1 MKTDTLTTILKMGN
15 ISISRFLLSNYKK
28 LGITSEEF
36 IFLAYLMNEGDSLDL
51 DSEKIGKAIGINA
64 SEILNIIYSLKEK
77 NLIDM
82 LVNKKD
88 KKVIS
93 EFLTLEPFYNKLSM
107 FTIEYLNDT
116 KENND
121 NSHIYELFEREFGRT
136 LSPMEYEIINAW
148 LDNNTNVELI
158 KEALKE
164 ATFNGV
170 SNLRYIDKIL
180 YEWGKKGFKNTSD
193 IKKKR
198 EVASKDKKVELF
210 DYNWLED
217 DE

>member
-1 MKTDTLTTILKMGN
+1 MKTNTLINILKMGN
-15 ISISRFLLSNYKK
+15 ISVSRFLLGNYKQ

-36 IFLAYLMNEGDSLDL
+36 ILLIYLMNEDNNNLIL

-107 FTIEYLNDT
+107 FLIEYLND
-116 KENND
+116 KKNSD
-121 NSHIYELFEREFGRT
+121 NSCIYELFEGEFGRT

-148 LDNNTNVELI
+148 LDNNINVELI

-180 YEWGKKGFKNTSD
+180 YEWGKKGFKNASD

-198 EVASKDKKVELF
+198 ETKNKDEKVELF

-217 DE
+217 DD

>member
-1 MKTDTLTTILKMGN
+1 MKTNTLINILKMGN
-15 ISISRFLLSNYKK
+15 ISVSRFLLGNYKQ

-36 IFLAYLMNEGDSLDL
+36 ILLIYLMNEDNNNLIL
-51 DSEKIGKAIGINA
+51 DSEKIGKAIGINT
-64 SEILNIIYSLKEK
+64 SEVLNIIYSLKEK

-82 LVNKKD
+82 IVNKND
-88 KKVIS
+88 NKVIS
-93 EFLTLEPFYNKLSM
+93 EYLTLEPFYNKLSM
-107 FTIEYLNDT
+107 FLIEYLND
-116 KENND
+116 KKNSD
-121 NSHIYELFEREFGRT
+121 NSYIYELFEGEFGRT

-148 LDNNTNVELI
+148 LDNNINVELI

-180 YEWGKKGFKNTSD
+180 YEWGKKGFKNASD

-198 EVASKDKKVELF
+198 ETKNKDEKVELF

-217 DE
+217 DD

>member
-1 MKTDTLTTILKMGN
+1 MKTNTLINILKMGN
-15 ISISRFLLSNYKK
+15 ISVSRFLLSNYKQ

-36 IFLAYLMNEGDSLDL
+36 ILLIYLMNEDNNNLIL
-51 DSEKIGKAIGINA
+51 DSEKIGKAIGINT
-64 SEILNIIYSLKEK
+64 SEVLNIIYSLKEK

-82 LVNKKD
+82 IVNKND
-88 KKVIS
+88 NKVIS
-93 EFLTLEPFYNKLSM
+93 EYLTLEPFYNKLSM
-107 FTIEYLNDT
+107 FLIEYLND
-116 KENND
+116 KKNSD
-121 NSHIYELFEREFGRT
+121 NSYIYELFEGEFGRT

-148 LDNNTNVELI
+148 LDNNINVELI

-180 YEWGKKGFKNTSD
+180 YEWGKKGFKNASD

-198 EVASKDKKVELF
+198 ETKNKDEKVELF

-217 DE
+217 DD

>member
-64 SEILNIIYSLKEK
+64 SEVLNIIYSLKEK
-77 NLIDM
+77 NLLDM

-88 KKVIS
+88 QKVIS

-107 FTIEYLNDT
+107 FMVEYLNDQ
-116 KENND
+116 KNNND
-121 NSHIYELFEREFGRT
+121 NSFIYELFEEEFGRT

-180 YEWGKKGFKNTSD
+180 YEWGKKGFKNASD

-198 EVASKDKKVELF
+198 EVANKDKKVELF

>member
-1 MKTDTLTTILKMGN
+1 MKTNTLINILKMGN
-15 ISISRFLLSNYKK
+15 ISVSRFLLGNYKQ

-36 IFLAYLMNEGDSLDL
+36 ILLIYLMNEDNNNLIL
-51 DSEKIGKAIGINA
+51 DSEKIGKAIGINT
-64 SEILNIIYSLKEK
+64 SEVLNIIYSLKEK

-82 LVNKKD
+82 IVNKND
-88 KKVIS
+88 NKVIS
-93 EFLTLEPFYNKLSM
+93 EYLTLEPFYNKLAM
-107 FTIEYLNDT
+107 FLIEYLND
-116 KENND
+116 KKNSD
-121 NSHIYELFEREFGRT
+121 NSYIYELFEGEFGRT

-148 LDNNTNVELI
+148 LDNNINVELI

-180 YEWGKKGFKNTSD
+180 YEWGKKGFKNASD

-198 EVASKDKKVELF
+198 ETKNKDEKVELF

-217 DE
+217 DD